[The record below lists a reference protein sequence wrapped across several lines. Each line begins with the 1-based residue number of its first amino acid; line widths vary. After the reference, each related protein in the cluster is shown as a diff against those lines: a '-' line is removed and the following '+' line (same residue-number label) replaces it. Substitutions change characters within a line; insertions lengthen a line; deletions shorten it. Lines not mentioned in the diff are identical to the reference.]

1 MHLIVG
7 CGGRVGRLN
16 VRWCSG
22 VGFCVRWCCGV
33 GWLSVRWCGLG
44 WLSVGWFSLGGILT
58 SKFLIS
64 WRVCICWFC
73 GRHSA
78 RLSGRGGSRLS
89 IRRLRCSLGGFRR
102 GRLCGFVDSDYFGFF
117 NCVHCG
123 YTLDAVK
130 FDLHLA
136 NR

>member
-22 VGFCVRWCCGV
+22 VGFCVRWCSGV
-33 GWLSVRWCGLG
+33 GWLSVGC
-44 WLSVGWFSLGGILT
+44 FSLGGILT
-58 SKFLIS
+58 SGFLIS
-64 WRVCICWFC
+64 WRVCTCWFC

-78 RLSGRGGSRLS
+78 RLSGRSGSRLS
-89 IRRLRCSLGGFRR
+89 IRGFRCSLGGFRR
-102 GRLCGFVDSDYFGFF
+102 GRLCGFVDSDNFSFF
-117 NCVHCG
+117 NRVHCG

-130 FDLHLA
+130 FDLNLA
-136 NR
+136 NS